1 MSHTARIVMG
11 IVVGPL
17 VAALVLSLPAL
28 LSPELLPFAFLWNL
42 AIWYPLFLLCGA
54 LSHAILKR
62 KQTTRLSVYVK
73 VMFWVGTGILAIGKL
88 AVLQWIFGNGG
99 SEFHLGTEVF
109 SRGHLTLGGLALT
122 VLESMVGAVVLVL
135 IFTVFWFIAVKPR
148 GRGAA

>member
-1 MSHTARIVMG
+1 MNHTGRIVIG

-17 VAALVLSLPAL
+17 MAALVLSLPGL
-28 LSPELLPFAFLWNL
+28 LSPELLPLVFLWNL
-42 AIWYPLFLLCGA
+42 AIWYPIFLLCGA

-62 KQTTRLSVYVK
+62 KKATRLDAYVR

-88 AVLQWIFGNGG
+88 AMLQWIFGNGG
-99 SEFHLGTEVF
+99 SEFHLGTDVI

-122 VLESMVGAVVLVL
+122 VLESMVGAVVLVF

-148 GRGAA
+148 GGGAA